1 MSRRAGLDQETV
13 VEAAAKLVDEEG
25 IDQLSLGR
33 LAERLGIRTPSL
45 YNHVAGLPGL
55 KHDLTLYCLHDL
67 LDLILRSTVGKSRAE
82 AIFALANA
90 YRAYAR
96 EAPGRYALTV
106 QAPDPGDQEVQALAQ
121 QLVDVVRAVLAPYR
135 LSEEVAIHAI
145 RGLRSI
151 VHGFISLEVAGGFAM
166 PVDLEASFHWLINL
180 FIAGL
185 SQPTVTGEKERIAME
200 NEYREKTGETLFL
213 PDAYS

>member
-1 MSRRAGLDQETV
+1 MSHRVGLDRASV
-13 VEAAAKLVDEEG
+13 VEAAVKLIDEEG
-25 IDQLSLGR
+25 IEQLSLGR
-33 LAERLGIRTPSL
+33 LAERLGVRTPSL

-82 AIFALANA
+82 AIFALADA

-135 LSEEVAIHAI
+135 LGEEVAIHAI

-166 PVDLEASFHWLINL
+166 PVDLDASFHWLINL
-180 FIAGL
+180 FITGL
-185 SQPTVTGEKERIAME
+185 SQPTVTGEKERIATE
-200 NEYREKTGETLFL
+200 NKTTS
-213 PDAYS
+213 PA

>member
-1 MSRRAGLDQETV
+1 MSHRAGLDQASV
-13 VEAAAKLVDEEG
+13 VEAAVKLIDEEG
-25 IDQLSLGR
+25 IEQLSLGR
-33 LAERLGIRTPSL
+33 LAERLGVRTPSL

-55 KHDLTLYCLHDL
+55 KHDLALYCLHDL

-185 SQPTVTGEKERIAME
+185 SQPTVTGEKERIATE
-200 NEYREKTGETLFL
+200 NETTSL
-213 PDAYS
+213 A